1 MSNLTQEAWASQLAQ
16 DKNAIVID
24 VRTASELEESGYIP
38 GMIHM
43 DIYEG
48 HEFMNQLDQL
58 DKSKNYYVY
67 CRSGQRSG
75 QACAIMN
82 SKGIENVFNLIG
94 GMLEWEGDREELK

>member
-16 DKNAIVID
+16 DKNAVVID
-24 VRTASELEESGYIP
+24 VRTALELEETGYIP
-38 GMIHM
+38 RMIHI

-48 HEFMNQLDQL
+48 PEFIAKIEAL

-75 QACAIMN
+75 QACALMN
-82 SKGIENVFNLIG
+82 SKGFDNVFNLVG
-94 GMLEWEGDREELK
+94 GMLEWEGDREGLH